1 MRSSALR
8 TERRAVLAC
17 IILACALLAVAPA
30 PRAIDAAKSSAQF
43 SVAHIWVER
52 VTGTVPML
60 RGTVSLEPGSLI
72 PQSATAVLDATHIT
86 TGEPDRDRALESPD
100 FFDAAKFPQWT
111 FTSTRIV
118 PTGPASFEMD
128 GDLTIHGVTHSERV
142 DVTVIGDPLHPEY
155 RAKAQIDRHAFGM
168 VRTRLDPTIGNTVD
182 ITLDIVMK

>member
-8 TERRAVLAC
+8 TKRGAALAPL
-17 IILACALLAVAPA
+17 ILACALLSAAPA

-52 VTGTVPML
+52 VTGTVPIL
-60 RGTVSLEPGSLI
+60 SGGVSLAPGSVI

-86 TGEPDRDRALESPD
+86 TGEPDRDRSLESPD

-118 PTGPASFEMD
+118 PKGPAMFEMD
-128 GDLTIHGVTHSERV
+128 GDLTIHGVTQPERL
-142 DVTVIGDPLHPEY
+142 DVTVIGDPAHPEY
-155 RAKAQIDRHAFGM
+155 RAKAQIDRHAFEM
-168 VRTRLDPTIGNTVD
+168 IRTRLDPTIGNIVD
-182 ITLDIVMK
+182 ITLDMEVK

>member
-8 TERRAVLAC
+8 TERGVRLVL
-17 IILACALLAVAPA
+17 LLLAWVLFGVAAA

-52 VTGTVPML
+52 VTGTVPIL
-60 RGTVSLEPGSLI
+60 SGAVLLEPGAVI
-72 PQSATAVLDATHIT
+72 PESATAVLDATHIA
-86 TGEPDRDRALESPD
+86 TGEPDRDRSLESPD
-100 FFDAAKFPQWT
+100 FFDAAKFPRWT

-128 GDLTIHGVTHSERV
+128 GELTIHGATQPERLDIAVT
-142 DVTVIGDPLHPEY
+142 GDPAHPEY

-168 VRTRLDPTIGNTVD
+168 VRTRLDPTMGSIVD
-182 ITLDIVMK
+182 VTLDIVSK

>member
-8 TERRAVLAC
+8 TKRGAGVARL
-17 IILACALLAVAPA
+17 ILACALLAAAPA

-52 VTGTVPML
+52 VTGTVPIL
-60 RGTVSLEPGSLI
+60 SGGVSLEPGSVI

-86 TGEPDRDRALESPD
+86 TGEPDRDRSLESPD

-118 PTGPASFEMD
+118 PKGPATFEMD
-128 GDLTIHGVTHSERV
+128 GDLTIHGVTRSERL
-142 DVTVIGDPLHPEY
+142 DVTAIGDPAHPEY

-168 VRTRLDPTIGNTVD
+168 TRTRLDPTIGTIVD
-182 ITLDIVMK
+182 ITLDIVLK